1 MDNEPWGEGLGAWG
15 VQTAANRAGAEVERE
30 LQAGVMVCM
39 AGGRAPESK
48 IIGLRREKMV

>member
-1 MDNEPWGEGLGAWG
+1 LGAWG